1 METGTIQATAT
12 GYGATHSQIE
22 QSGKEVKQNM
32 FDNQRELPSN
42 ELRSIAETLIGF
54 DENYKS
60 LKNHLMAVLMP
71 DRIDKWSKK
80 HHKQVIP
87 LCGVI
92 RQRYPLFL
100 FSGDVGTG
108 KTVTAECAADRLTRD
123 MGKGGFLLKLST
135 RVRGRGLHGEMSQ
148 LIQNAFENLTVQAGK
163 KRLSFLLID
172 EADSIASLRSTEQMH
187 QEEKAAVNTLIQK
200 IDEIRQVGGRAVV
213 FLCTNRANVI
223 DQAVVRRAALHIEFS
238 RPDKEECLKL
248 LAHDLEGVGLTFEE
262 LDELASLT
270 SAGGCYGDSGYTFSD
285 FRFRFLPEALIRSFP
300 DQPLTFSILK
310 EAMLAVKPSPKI
322 D

>member
-1 METGTIQATAT
+1 MV
-12 GYGATHSQIE
+12 
-22 QSGKEVKQNM
+22 QST
-32 FDNQRELPSN
+32 FDTQRELPSR
-42 ELRSIAETLIGF
+42 ELESIAETLIGF
-54 DENYKS
+54 ERHYEA

-71 DRIDKWSKK
+71 DRVDKWSKE
-80 HHKQVIP
+80 HHKQIIP
-87 LCGVI
+87 LCKVI

-108 KTVTAECAADRLTRD
+108 KTVTAECAANRLTKD
-123 MGKGGFLLKLST
+123 MGKEGFLLKLST
-135 RVRGRGLHGEMSQ
+135 RVRGKGLHGEMSQ
-148 LIQNAFENLTVQAGK
+148 LIQDAFENLTIQAGK

-213 FLCTNRANVI
+213 FLCTNRANII

-238 RPDKEECLKL
+238 RPNKEECLKL
-248 LAHDLEGVGLTFEE
+248 LAHDLEGVGLTSEE
-262 LDELASLT
+262 LSELASLT
-270 SAGGCYGDSGYTFSD
+270 SAGGHYGDNGYTFSD
-285 FRFRFLPEALIRSFP
+285 FRLRFFPEALTRSFP
-300 DQPLTFSILK
+300 DRALTFDILK
-310 EAMLAVKPSPKI
+310 ETVLAVRPSPRI